1 MYDPLTTLHHRP
13 RGAFSPARTSCG
25 WSSGCADGGGGG
37 DGSIFTEG
45 STGSTGTADDFNVDI
60 NVTVDVEV
68 ASNPFCS

>member
-1 MYDPLTTLHHRP
+1 LYDPLTTLHHRP

-37 DGSIFTEG
+37 PPILTEV
-45 STGSTGTADDFNVDI
+45 STGSTGTADDFNVDVDI
-60 NVTVDVEV
+60 DVTVDV